1 MSWDRTEYT
10 ETSICRCGKGTIV
23 RLAYIEDDDWNRTR
37 GGIISEEICCTE
49 CKEKFHIE
57 HYIQHYFCPSW
68 KGDGIIDRT
77 YLVPNNFTIP
87 SVLSEKN
94 FCFSVDEQIVANYYL
109 EEISA
114 AKADMIRNKYSTK
127 LERKSSQDIVAWYEK
142 RYKRRSLSPIVE
154 LLNNIES
161 QYDHYE
167 WTPQRLEEF
176 RNNEKIKIQEN
187 KRVIAD
193 VIARSFELDFRRK
206 QND

>member
-10 ETSICRCGKGTIV
+10 ETAICACGKGTIV

-57 HYIQHYFCPSW
+57 HYIQHYFCPYW

>member
-10 ETSICRCGKGTIV
+10 ETAICACGKGTIV

-49 CKEKFHIE
+49 CKKKFHIE
-57 HYIQHYFCPSW
+57 HYIQHYFCPPW

>member
-10 ETSICRCGKGTIV
+10 ETAICACGKGTIV
-23 RLAYIEDDDWNRTR
+23 RLAYIEDDDWNRTQ

-49 CKEKFHIE
+49 CKEKIHIE
-57 HYIQHYFCPSW
+57 HYIQHYFCPPW
-68 KGDGIIDRT
+68 KGDGIMDRT

-94 FCFSVDEQIVANYYL
+94 FCFSVDEKIVANYYL

-114 AKADMIRNKYSTK
+114 AKADMIRNKYSTR

-142 RYKRRSLSPIVE
+142 EYKRRSLSPIVE
-154 LLNNIES
+154 LLNNIEN
-161 QYDHYE
+161 QYDQYE

-187 KRVIAD
+187 KQVIAD
-193 VIARSFELDFRRK
+193 VLGQSFELDFRRAP
-206 QND
+206 ND